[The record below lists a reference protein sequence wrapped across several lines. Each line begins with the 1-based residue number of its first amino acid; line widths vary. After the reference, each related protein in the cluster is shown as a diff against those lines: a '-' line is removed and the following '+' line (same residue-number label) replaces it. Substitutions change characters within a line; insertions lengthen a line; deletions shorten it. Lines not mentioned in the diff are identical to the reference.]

1 MSSCFSHCIYK
12 TKNEFG
18 QNPEENIILIGPDD
32 EREEFD
38 VHDIADDSENGYI
51 LEFDF
56 DYLPELH
63 DLHNE

>member
-1 MSSCFSHCIYK
+1 
-12 TKNEFG
+12 
-18 QNPEENIILIGPDD
+18 LIGPDD